1 MSVCAFASVLAFF
14 FSFRTA
20 VKNTRFART
29 CVNNNKKKKKHARR
43 SISQGLIAHVYA
55 QKKKKKINVLTE
67 TVPVLLNK
75 LNSPA
80 SFCCCC
86 CCFSFGLLLI
96 KKVRIFWGG

>member
-1 MSVCAFASVLAFF
+1 MGGFASVLAFF

-55 QKKKKKINVLTE
+55 QKKKENKRAHGDSASAFKQAEQPGI
-67 TVPVLLNK
+67 VLL
-75 LNSPA
+75 
-80 SFCCCC
+80 
-86 CCFSFGLLLI
+86 LLLLFFL
-96 KKVRIFWGG
+96 RFTSH